1 MRDLTQLNP
10 APPSLAEARR
20 MQDAMCKMVNL
31 AGDVDA
37 AVRTVAGVDVGM
49 VDKKTM
55 RGAIVVLSFPQLTVT
70 DCATAV
76 RAADFPYVPGFLS
89 FRELPVLL
97 DALAKLQAK
106 PDLVLCDGQGI
117 AHPRCFGIACH
128 FGVVT
133 GIPAIGVAKSR
144 LIGRFREPGSEK
156 GAATALMHN
165 NRRIGSVL
173 RTRDGKKPL
182 FVSSG
187 HRVSH
192 RAAVNFTLACCTKY
206 RLPETTRAAHRLAAS
221 G

>member
-1 MRDLTQLNP
+1 MQEAMR
-10 APPSLAEARR
+10 
-20 MQDAMCKMVNL
+20 KMVSLDDL
-31 AGDVDA
+31 AVT

-49 VDKKTM
+49 ADKKTM
-55 RGAIVVLSFPQLTVT
+55 RGAIVVLSLPQLAVT
-70 DCATAV
+70 ECATAV

-117 AHPRCFGIACH
+117 AHPRRFGIACH
-128 FGVVT
+128 FGVAT
-133 GIPAIGVAKSR
+133 GIPAIGAAKSR
-144 LIGRFREPGSEK
+144 LIGRFHELGNEK
-156 GAATALMHN
+156 GAAAALMHN
-165 NRRIGSVL
+165 NERIGSVL

-182 FVSSG
+182 FVSPG

>member
-1 MRDLTQLNP
+1 
-10 APPSLAEARR
+10 
-20 MQDAMCKMVNL
+20 MQDAMCKMVSL
-31 AGDVDA
+31 DDDA
-37 AVRTVAGVDVGM
+37 VTAVCNVAGADVGM
-49 VDKKTM
+49 VDKKSM
-55 RGAIVVLSFPQLTVT
+55 RGAIAVLSFPQLTVV

-97 DALAKLQAK
+97 EALAKLQTK

-117 AHPRCFGIACH
+117 AHPRRFGIACH
-128 FGVVT
+128 FGVAT

-144 LIGRFREPGSEK
+144 LIGNFREPGNEK
-156 GAATALMHN
+156 GATAALMHKN
-165 NRRIGSVL
+165 ERIGSVL
-173 RTRDGKKPL
+173 RTRAGKKPL
-182 FVSSG
+182 FVSPG

-221 G
+221 GKDGRLEALG

>member
-1 MRDLTQLNP
+1 VRDLTQFNP
-10 APPSLAEARR
+10 APPGFAEARR
-20 MQDAMCKMVNL
+20 VQDAMCKMVDL
-31 AGDVDA
+31 SDDADA
-37 AVRTVAGVDVGM
+37 AVRNVAGADVGM

-76 RAADFPYVPGFLS
+76 RTVDFPYVPGFLS

-97 DALAKLQAK
+97 DALAKLRAP

-117 AHPRCFGIACH
+117 AHPRRFGIACH
-128 FGVVT
+128 FGVAT

-144 LIGRFREPGSEK
+144 LIGDFREPGNEK
-156 GAATALMHN
+156 GATAALMHN
-165 NRRIGSVL
+165 NERIGSVL
-173 RTRDGKKPL
+173 RARAGKKPL
-182 FVSSG
+182 FVSPG
-187 HRVSH
+187 HRASH
-192 RAAVNFTLACCTKY
+192 RAAVNFTLACCKKY

>member
-1 MRDLTQLNP
+1 MRDLRQLNP
-10 APPSLAEARR
+10 APSSLAEARQ
-20 MQDAMCKMVNL
+20 MQDAMRKMVSL
-31 AGDVDA
+31 DDHAVT
-37 AVRTVAGVDVGM
+37 AVRTVAGMDVGM
-49 VDKKTM
+49 ADKKTM
-55 RGAIVVLSFPQLTVT
+55 RGAIVVLSFPQLAVT
-70 DCATAV
+70 DRATAV

-117 AHPRCFGIACH
+117 AHPRRFGIACH
-128 FGVVT
+128 FGVAT
-133 GIPAIGVAKSR
+133 GIPAIGAAKSR
-144 LIGRFREPGSEK
+144 LIGRFREPGNEK
-156 GAATALMHN
+156 GAIAALMHN
-165 NRRIGSVL
+165 NERIGSVL
-173 RTRDGKKPL
+173 RTRGGKKPL
-182 FVSSG
+182 FVSPG